1 MSELNVTVLAP
12 QLNSVLCLDENYL
25 KRNILSSI
33 PKNDGEKNQVCD
45 TLLCDLLPDFIQMF

>member
-25 KRNILSSI
+25 KRNILSSV
-33 PKNDGEKNQVCD
+33 PKNDGEKNQVCN
-45 TLLCDLLPDFIQMF
+45 TLLCDLLPDLTQMF